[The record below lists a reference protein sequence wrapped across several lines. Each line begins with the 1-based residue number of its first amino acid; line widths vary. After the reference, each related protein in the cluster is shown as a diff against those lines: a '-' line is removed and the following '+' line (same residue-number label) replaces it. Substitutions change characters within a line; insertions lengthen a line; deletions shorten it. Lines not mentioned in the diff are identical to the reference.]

1 MQRLRQVGLLG
12 GSFDPL
18 HGAHLALAKAAL
30 EAYALDEVRFLPC
43 AQQALKGHQPAP
55 QEDRCALLR
64 LALANEPYL
73 TLDCCELFRG
83 GVTYTYDTLT
93 LLRSREPQTH
103 FWFIIGMD
111 SVVTFPRWKYAD
123 KLLELADFIVFDR
136 PGVDIPQEGIDPRL
150 LAHRLKGPCM
160 DISSSQLRR
169 QLAEN
174 PQFRYPMGELT
185 ERYLRDHNLYM

>member
-1 MQRLRQVGLLG
+1 MG

-18 HGAHLALAKAAL
+18 HPAHVALAKAAL
-30 EAYALDEVRFLPC
+30 GTYALDEVRFLPC
-43 AQQALKGHQPAP
+43 AQQALKGHRPAP
-55 QEDRCALLR
+55 AEDRCALLR
-64 LALANEPYL
+64 LALADEPRL

-93 LLRSREPQTH
+93 LLRAREPQTH

-111 SVVTFPRWKYAD
+111 SVVSFPRWKCAER
-123 KLLELADFIVFDR
+123 LLDLADFIVFER
-136 PGVDIPQEGIDPRL
+136 PGIEVPTEGVDARL
-150 LAHRLKGPCM
+150 LAHRLKGPLM
-160 DISSSQLRR
+160 DISSSQLRQ